1 MMRDLMISNLKSLES
16 TENNLNLLKVKKL
29 LLFGTLLFF
38 LKCGSITPEKQLN
51 SLISSFEKYKDSQK
65 EDSPLGNYDESRFEN
80 YAKFCDSLRLELEAL
95 KTEEL
100 NTDAQISYDL
110 LHFVLNEAVV
120 KYQFKTHWNPIL
132 SDAGF
137 HSSLTYRVRPLI
149 NKKSALKYIKLLKAI
164 PKYINQQST
173 LIKKGLDAGMGQ
185 PLIIFKGYESTY
197 EQHITETAEENFYY
211 SPFLK
216 LPSQLSIIEKDSLRL
231 AAKEVIIKD
240 VIPAFRIVKSF
251 FEDVYYPNARSAIG
265 VSETPNGAAYYQSR
279 IDYYTTLKETP
290 QSIHEKGLEEVAR
303 IRKEMQ
309 EIIRELNFKG
319 SMAEFIRFL
328 RTDPQFYAKTPEE
341 LLKHARNIAKKLD
354 EQLPRYFKTLPR
366 KPYGVAPVPDAI
378 APKYTAGRYIGTS
391 KESTDPGYYWV
402 NTYDLPSRPLYAI
415 PSLTAH
421 EAVPGHHLQ
430 GSLNNELPES
440 IPKFRRNLYLSAYG
454 EGWGLYTEF
463 LAEDMGIYTT
473 PYEHFGKLTYEM
485 WRACRLVVD
494 TGMHAFGWT
503 RDEAVNFMADNT
515 ALSMHEINTEIDRYI
530 SWPGQALAY
539 KIGEITIRELRK
551 KAEKELGGNFDIRDF
566 HEIILEKGT
575 VTLPILKKRVNHYI
589 KNKKKE
595 FNDLL

>member
-1 MMRDLMISNLKSLES
+1 MISNLKSLES

-29 LLFGTLLFF
+29 LLLGTLLFF
-38 LKCGSITPEKQLN
+38 LKCGSIKPEKQLN
-51 SLISSFEKYKDSQK
+51 SLISSFEKYKDSQI

-80 YAKFCDSLRLELEAL
+80 YAKFCDSLRLELEAI

-137 HSSLTYRVRPLI
+137 HSSLTYRVRPLT

-197 EQHITETAEENFYY
+197 EQHITKTAEENFYY
-211 SPFLK
+211 SPFLE
-216 LPSQLSIIEKDSLRL
+216 LPSQLSVIEKDSLRL
-231 AAKEVIIKD
+231 AAKKVIIKD

-279 IDYYTTLKETP
+279 IDFYTTLKETP
-290 QSIHEKGLEEVAR
+290 QSIHEKGLKEVAR

-595 FNDLL
+595 FNELL